1 MKNVKFDGCNVVY
14 GENQPEYIPL
24 YAQKID
30 NVAIT
35 CYHLSLKERFKIL
48 FTGLLWLGQMTF
60 GQPLQP
66 QLPTVNKEDLIKN
79 F

>member
-1 MKNVKFDGCNVVY
+1 MKNIKFDGCNVVY
-14 GENQPEYIPL
+14 GEDQPEYSTL

-30 NVAIT
+30 NVSIT

-48 FTGLLWLGQMTF
+48 FTGLLWLGQMNF
-60 GQPLQP
+60 GEPLQP
-66 QLPTVNKEDLIKN
+66 QLPTLNKEDLIQD

>member
-1 MKNVKFDGCNVVY
+1 MKNIKFDGWNVVY
-14 GENQPEYIPL
+14 GGGQPEFLPL

-30 NVAIT
+30 NVSIT

-48 FTGLLWLGQMTF
+48 FTGLLWLGQMNF

-66 QLPTVNKEDLIKN
+66 QLPTINKEDLIEN